1 MSTILAIKQR
11 AARGDSVAQIARE
24 EGISEPTV
32 RKYRDMDDFSPQV
45 KPRKRRGSKLD
56 PFKATIDRWLA
67 EDRKRRP
74 KQRHTAQR
82 VFDRLVA
89 ECGYDGSYTIVQ
101 AYVKKRKAELK
112 GAKDEFLNLEWAPG
126 EGQVD
131 FGVCDFRV
139 LGVMREVH
147 YLVVTFPF
155 SNVSLAQCFW
165 GETSECVCEGLK
177 AVFEFCGGVPTR
189 LVFDNATGVG
199 RRVGQ
204 VVSTADTFTRFAAH
218 YGFDFS
224 FCNPNSGHEKG
235 SVENAVGAIRRNLF
249 VPVPRID
256 SLPAYNKRI
265 LGRCLDRAGK
275 DHYLKGE
282 PERQLFMEDCVA
294 MADLPAKPFRVAKIV
309 TAKTDK
315 YGDACLDGRHRYP
328 LGPDHGEER
337 VIVELGAFRVAFY
350 DGERHA
356 DRRLRPSIRGCAH
369 QGQRPHVAAGAPLQ
383 EAGRMA
389 EQRRQGDLAEIAGQV
404 DGFHGQGRQGHDA
417 QDASRRQR
425 GCGLRGRGS
434 GDGRARRR
442 RRRPQPR

>member
-1 MSTILAIKQR
+1 MIGMSTILAIKQR

-32 RKYRDMDDFSPQV
+32 RKYRDMDDFSPRV

-199 RRVGQ
+199 RRVKLLLCII
-204 VVSTADTFTRFAAH
+204 ST
-218 YGFDFS
+218 
-224 FCNPNSGHEKG
+224 
-235 SVENAVGAIRRNLF
+235 
-249 VPVPRID
+249 
-256 SLPAYNKRI
+256 
-265 LGRCLDRAGK
+265 
-275 DHYLKGE
+275 
-282 PERQLFMEDCVA
+282 
-294 MADLPAKPFRVAKIV
+294 
-309 TAKTDK
+309 
-315 YGDACLDGRHRYP
+315 
-328 LGPDHGEER
+328 
-337 VIVELGAFRVAFY
+337 
-350 DGERHA
+350 
-356 DRRLRPSIRGCAH
+356 
-369 QGQRPHVAAGAPLQ
+369 
-383 EAGRMA
+383 
-389 EQRRQGDLAEIAGQV
+389 
-404 DGFHGQGRQGHDA
+404 
-417 QDASRRQR
+417 
-425 GCGLRGRGS
+425 
-434 GDGRARRR
+434 
-442 RRRPQPR
+442 